1 MARELN
7 DQQTGVIDWLNQVRR
22 DGGIDRYPGGFDAF
36 KSDLF
41 GRLDG
46 LSTRVPGQAT
56 DAVTLLYSG
65 NAGDVRGNW
74 QLAESIGTDS
84 HGRVVTI
91 GNTDIGSLQNSGRFS
106 EALEGAVGRDGT
118 ALLAELDTGV
128 RPDGSKVE
136 SIWDR
141 ASRRLAEG
149 ATGDVRTLT
158 SLAEDSKVFASVEL
172 PALLRNPY
180 VTHINGVPLEAYQRI
195 YAAAPGDVSTKL
207 SEVNKAVQASSH
219 SLMSEMR
226 WADAGDHI
234 RGAERY
240 RVDPGQLFDGTPYSD
255 TPRVAANDA
264 AFDMAKGPH
273 PYETPEQLARIEQG
287 RGRLGAE
294 LDDLISRQAA
304 RAAVD
309 SAGDALDA
317 APSRLRFPSPAVL
330 KGLGYVGTVYGL
342 YQGYG
347 EFREAIDSATST
359 RDLHVKAYESGAD
372 LTVRSGVTGTAAVAG
387 GAVGGLGGSA
397 VAPGPGTVAGA
408 VLGGGA
414 AAYGAEKAYEDSR
427 LQQWTRAVG
436 RELGELSYDHISR
449 EGRLLG
455 RLESLKEDL
464 ADTTDAAKRAEI
476 QAELTTVGAEFK
488 AEVDKNNAY
497 YEGRGLIESQWQDMS
512 TRFPDLDKD
521 DVVDAYETRLEAGL
535 KPADA
540 VRAGYSDTVHDEV
553 QPRALPYVPE
563 ARYGEYSDAALQQA
577 WRRFSGEVAEGS
589 REIDLLE
596 LKGPEP
602 SRIPFVGGMISEH
615 HHEATLERLK
625 TERWR
630 DSGHVSAV
638 EAELKRRGLTPPQ
651 AERGVEPHASLDVSR
666 PETRQVLADSRDAVA
681 ATSCRAGLE
690 WDRGL
695 SATSYA
701 VAAEARANEMTCL
714 NAFKVDGGEIR
725 FAQTDGPVAKVAS
738 VPAAQ
743 AANQSMA
750 DSAEV
755 LAQADA
761 RAAGREA
768 QAAAEEQQR
777 TAVWQAELEN
787 GRAVS

>member
-7 DQQTGVIDWLNQVRR
+7 DQQTAVIDWLNQVRR
-22 DGGIDRYPGGFDAF
+22 DGGVDRYPGGFEAF
-36 KSDLF
+36 KADLF
-41 GRLDG
+41 DRLDG
-46 LSTRVPGQAT
+46 LSTRVPDQAA

-65 NAGDVRGNW
+65 NAGNVQGNW

-91 GNTDIGSLQNSGRFS
+91 GNTDIGLLQNDDRFTSALKGTIGSGHPELF
-106 EALEGAVGRDGT
+106 
-118 ALLAELDTGV
+118 AELNAGV

-158 SLAEDSKVFASVEL
+158 SLAEDHKVFASVEL
-172 PALLRNPY
+172 PALLKNPN

-195 YAAAPGDVSTKL
+195 YASTPGDVSAKL
-207 SEVNKAVQASSH
+207 SEVNKAVQASSRG
-219 SLMSEMR
+219 LMSEMR
-226 WADAGDHI
+226 WADAGDHVK
-234 RGAERY
+234 GADRY
-240 RVDPGQLFDGTPYSD
+240 RVDPGQLFEGTPY
-255 TPRVAANDA
+255 TEPPRVAANDV

-273 PYETPEQLARIEQG
+273 PYESADQLARIEQG
-287 RGRLGAE
+287 QSRLKLEVDE
-294 LDDLISRQAA
+294 LLSREAA
-304 RAAVD
+304 RAAA
-309 SAGDALDA
+309 AGADD
-317 APSRLRFPSPAVL
+317 APSRLRLPSPAVL
-330 KGLGYVGTVYGL
+330 KGLGYAGTAYGL

-347 EFREAIDSATST
+347 EFKDAIDSATST
-359 RDLHVKAYESGAD
+359 RDLHVRAYESGAD
-372 LTVRSGVTGTAAVAG
+372 LAVRSGVSGTAAVAG

-397 VAPGPGTVAGA
+397 LAPGPGTVAGA

-436 RELGELSYDHISR
+436 RELGALSYDHISR

-464 ADTTDAAKRAEI
+464 AESTDASERAEI
-476 QAELTTVGAEFK
+476 QAELAAVGAEFK

-497 YEGRGLIESQWQDMS
+497 YEGRGLIESQWQAMS

-540 VRAGYSDTVHDEV
+540 VRAGYSDAVHEEV
-553 QPRALPYVPE
+553 EARGLPYVPE
-563 ARYGEYSDAALQQA
+563 ARYGEYSDAALQAA
-577 WRRFSGEVAEGS
+577 WRRFSSEVAEGT
-589 REIDLLE
+589 REIDLLSVR
-596 LKGPEP
+596 GPEP
-602 SRIPFVGGMISEH
+602 SKIPLVGSMISEH

-638 EAELKRRGLTPPQ
+638 EAEMQRRGLTPPRT
-651 AERGVEPHASLDVSR
+651 ERGVAPHTSLDASR

-681 ATSCRAGLE
+681 ATACRGGLE

-695 SATSYA
+695 SATSYR
-701 VAAEARANEMTCL
+701 VAALARANEMTCL

-725 FAQTDGPVAKVAS
+725 FAQTDGPQPKVAS
-738 VPAAQ
+738 VPATQ
-743 AANQSMA
+743 AANQGMA
-750 DSAEV
+750 ESAEA

-761 RAAGREA
+761 RDADREA

-777 TAVWQAELEN
+777 TAAWQAEAESD
-787 GRAVS
+787 RAVG